1 MPASRDIINSLPL
14 LAAVLGRNYG
24 VEVRIGGREAKT
36 NGRVIHLPSL
46 PLDCE
51 GDLLGFARGFID
63 HEAAH
68 IRHSDFK
75 ALREARL
82 DPVTHTIANAI
93 EDWRIEERQSALY
106 PGCRCHFD
114 WLARKLCLEDRKDKQ
129 EAGAN
134 PASCILEYVILA
146 TSAWAVPEIWA
157 ALHPV
162 QGELDAL
169 FPGLRQTMD
178 AVLDRAH
185 AHCPDTIAAIDYAR
199 EIAKCLKQ
207 WQPPAPQQGMGQA
220 CETDGQQGQQEYQQE
235 QGDTPDD
242 GGSQHH
248 EIPAGRNNQGQN
260 RENDKAPHTI
270 PETPAIPDVHSPTNK
285 EENQTDCLQQSQEG
299 GEATSPT
306 APITALFTTK
316 EEDLPQTRGEYAA
329 QHLTT
334 QQTGPDHTALTV
346 ATVGTAKPATSPP
359 AEREEALRASIA
371 LRSRL
376 QGLLQA
382 HRLRDVGTGRRGRL
396 HTTKLYRLSTA
407 NPRVFRKEEE
417 RPGLNTAVH
426 ILLDVSG
433 SMAGVAINLARQ
445 ACYAVAKA
453 LHGTKGINPAVTS
466 FPAKTPA
473 DSVCPLMGH
482 GAKLPPYMDVGAG
495 GSTPLAPALWW
506 VMQTMLPLREHRKLI
521 LILTDGEPDAIAPTV
536 KALEA
541 ASKAGFEVYA
551 IGIKST
557 AIAHLL
563 PQTSQCIT
571 TLAEL
576 APAMFTLLQKALL
589 YGGNHDRTP

>member
-1 MPASRDIINSLPL
+1 MPTSRDIISSLPL

-51 GDLLGFARGFID
+51 ADLLGFARGFID

-82 DPVTHTIANAI
+82 DPVTHTIANAL

-106 PGCRCHFD
+106 PGCRWHFD
-114 WLARKLCLEDRKDKQ
+114 WLARKLCLGDRKDKQ

-134 PASCILEYVILA
+134 PASCILEYIILA

-157 ALHPV
+157 VLQSV
-162 QGELDAL
+162 QMDVDVL
-169 FPGLRQTMD
+169 FPGLRQAMD
-178 AVLDRAH
+178 TVLDRAH

-199 EIAKCLKQ
+199 EIAECLRQ
-207 WQPPAPQQGMGQA
+207 WQPPAPP
-220 CETDGQQGQQEYQQE
+220 QGQQENQQG
-235 QGDTPDD
+235 QGDTPE
-242 GGSQHH
+242 GGSSPLR
-248 EIPAGRNNQGQN
+248 EIIAGRNNQGQN
-260 RENDKAPHTI
+260 RETDEAPHTG
-270 PETPAIPDVHSPTNK
+270 PEVPAIPDAHSPTNK
-285 EENQTDCLQQSQEG
+285 EVHQTDCHQHAQEG

-306 APITALFTTK
+306 APITALFTSK
-316 EEDLPQTRGEYAA
+316 AEKLPQTRGEYAA

-334 QQTGPDHTALTV
+334 HQAGPDYTALTV
-346 ATVGTAKPATSPP
+346 ATVGKPKPNTVSPV
-359 AEREEALRASIA
+359 EREEALRASAA

-382 HRLRDVGTGRRGRL
+382 HTRREVGTGRRGRL
-396 HTTKLYRLSTA
+396 HTAKLYRLSTV

-417 RPGLNTAVH
+417 HPGLNTAVH
-426 ILLDVSG
+426 ILLDASG
-433 SMAGVAINLARQ
+433 SMSGVAINLARQ
-445 ACYAVAKA
+445 ACYAVVKA

-466 FPAKTPA
+466 FPAKTPT
-473 DSVCPLMGH
+473 DSVCPLMEH
-482 GAKLPPYMDVGAG
+482 GAKLPPYMNIGAFG
-495 GSTPLAPALWW
+495 GTPLAPALWW
-506 VMQTMLPLREHRKLI
+506 VMQTMLPLTESRKLI
-521 LILTDGEPDAIAPTV
+521 LILTDGDPDAIAPTV
-536 KALEA
+536 KALET

-557 AIAHLL
+557 AIARLL
-563 PQTSQCIT
+563 PQTSRCIT